1 VEVLPGREIDV
12 EVMKLIDG
20 VVKKFLQKV
29 VGKRR
34 WTGLQLAIGTYH
46 CVCNSLYCSCRFNI
60 IIITYKPTIK

>member
-20 VVKKFLQKV
+20 VVKKFLKKV

-34 WTGLQLAIGTYH
+34 WTGLQLAIGT
-46 CVCNSLYCSCRFNI
+46 
-60 IIITYKPTIK
+60 